1 MTSQGGEVRAED
13 PGPGPSQEPGGGSGP
28 SRPSVG
34 PVRSAAAVRRR
45 ACIELASVAVA
56 IVAVTAHI
64 QLGAKPGTPAT
75 ATIVAAVP
83 AAPAPPPVAEGGSS
97 EPSDAADET
106 PQPTAPAPAPESAPA
121 PPPGPDPVKVADAE
135 KDLDAASGDRARADG
150 RSADAARRM
159 ARAADQAALDA
170 LRARKLAFQVRD
182 PSNRIT
188 QAVARGGFI
197 RGEREKLAREV
208 ATLRSAPRPKSVSIL
223 SKSPVARPVVD
234 DEYHFELRHGR
245 IAFIDLAKL
254 LSITKSDAEMRMR
267 MTDRVGV
274 ISNKVGPVGAFSLAY
289 ELAPTMPADLDGLI
303 ERRHM
308 RHYELQSWELV
319 PESDLRGES
328 YEATRN
334 PISDF
339 TRALNRINPERATIT
354 LWTYP
359 DSFGLYRRIR
369 ADLVDRGYSVAARP
383 LPMGL
388 GIRGSPLG
396 SQSAAQ

>member
-1 MTSQGGEVRAED
+1 MAGS
-13 PGPGPSQEPGGGSGP
+13 PS
-28 SRPSVG
+28 
-34 PVRSAAAVRRR
+34 
-45 ACIELASVAVA
+45 
-56 IVAVTAHI
+56 
-64 QLGAKPGTPAT
+64 
-75 ATIVAAVP
+75 
-83 AAPAPPPVAEGGSS
+83 
-97 EPSDAADET
+97 
-106 PQPTAPAPAPESAPA
+106 
-121 PPPGPDPVKVADAE
+121 
-135 KDLDAASGDRARADG
+135 
-150 RSADAARRM
+150 
-159 ARAADQAALDA
+159 
-170 LRARKLAFQVRD
+170 
-182 PSNRIT
+182 
-188 QAVARGGFI
+188 
-197 RGEREKLAREV
+197 
-208 ATLRSAPRPKSVSIL
+208 SI
-223 SKSPVARPVVD
+223 ST
-234 DEYHFELRHGR
+234 
-245 IAFIDLAKL
+245 KL

-289 ELAPTMPADLDGLI
+289 ELSPTMPADLDGLI
-303 ERRHM
+303 ERRHV
-308 RHYELQSWELV
+308 RRYELQSWELV

-383 LPMGL
+383 LPAGL

>member
-1 MTSQGGEVRAED
+1 MTSQGGEVRAGESD
-13 PGPGPSQEPGGGSGP
+13 PGPNQGPGGGSGP
-28 SRPSVG
+28 ERPSVG
-34 PVRSAAAVRRR
+34 PTRSSASIRWR
-45 ACIELASVAVA
+45 ACIQLASVAVA
-56 IVAVTAHI
+56 IVAVTAHV
-64 QLGAKPGTPAT
+64 QFGAKPGSPAT
-75 ATIVAAVP
+75 ATTVSTSP
-83 AAPAPPPVAEGGSS
+83 AAPEPPPAAEGGSS
-97 EPSDAADET
+97 ELVDTADET
-106 PQPTAPAPAPESAPA
+106 PQPTAAAPAPAPAQ
-121 PPPGPDPVKVADAE
+121 PPPGPDPVKVAAGE
-135 KDLDAASGDRARADG
+135 QALDAASGDRARADG
-150 RSADAARRM
+150 RSADAARLM

-182 PSNRIT
+182 PSNRIA
-188 QAVARGGFI
+188 QAVVRGGFV
-197 RGEREKLAREV
+197 RGEREKLAKEV

-289 ELAPTMPADLDGLI
+289 ELAPTVPADLDGLI
-303 ERRHM
+303 ERRRV

-319 PESDLRGES
+319 PESDLRGET

-334 PISDF
+334 PISEF
-339 TRALNRINPERATIT
+339 TRALNRINRERATIT

-369 ADLVDRGYSVAARP
+369 ADLLDRGYSVAARP
-383 LPMGL
+383 LPAGL

>member
-1 MTSQGGEVRAED
+1 M
-13 PGPGPSQEPGGGSGP
+13 
-28 SRPSVG
+28 
-34 PVRSAAAVRRR
+34 
-45 ACIELASVAVA
+45 
-56 IVAVTAHI
+56 
-64 QLGAKPGTPAT
+64 
-75 ATIVAAVP
+75 
-83 AAPAPPPVAEGGSS
+83 
-97 EPSDAADET
+97 
-106 PQPTAPAPAPESAPA
+106 
-121 PPPGPDPVKVADAE
+121 KVASAE
-135 KDLDAASGDRARADG
+135 KALDAASGDRARADG

-159 ARAADQAALDA
+159 ARAADQAAVDA

-188 QAVARGGFI
+188 QAVARGGFV
-197 RGEREKLAREV
+197 RGEREKLAKEV

-245 IAFIDLAKL
+245 ITFIDLDKL
-254 LSITKSDAEMRMR
+254 MNLTKDDARMR
-267 MTDRVGV
+267 VQMSDRVGT

-289 ELAPTMPADLDGLI
+289 EISPTMPANIEGLI
-303 ERRHM
+303 ERRSL
-308 RHYELQSWELV
+308 RRYELQGWELI

-328 YEATRN
+328 YESTRN
-334 PISDF
+334 PISEF
-339 TRALNRINPERATIT
+339 SRALNRINPERATIT

-369 ADLVDRGYSVAARP
+369 ADLVERGYSVAARP
-383 LPMGL
+383 LPTGL